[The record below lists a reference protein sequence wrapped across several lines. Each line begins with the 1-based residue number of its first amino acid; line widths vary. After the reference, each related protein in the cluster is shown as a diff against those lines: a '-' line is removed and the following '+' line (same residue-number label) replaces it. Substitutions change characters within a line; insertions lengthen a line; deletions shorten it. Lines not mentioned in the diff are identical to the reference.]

1 MEFRIAELPNHSH
14 LLDEVQALAELIGK
28 RYPGLVE
35 PLVQRW
41 TGAARQFAKV

>member
-1 MEFRIAELPNHSH
+1 VAELPAHNH
-14 LLDEVQALAELIGK
+14 LLDEVQALADLIGES
-28 RYPGLVE
+28 YPELAE